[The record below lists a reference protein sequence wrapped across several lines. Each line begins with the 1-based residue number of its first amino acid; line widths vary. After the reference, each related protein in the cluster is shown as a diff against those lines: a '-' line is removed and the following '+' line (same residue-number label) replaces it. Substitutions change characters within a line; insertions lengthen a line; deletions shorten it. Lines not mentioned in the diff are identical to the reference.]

1 MSDTKLL
8 SLSEIFNNKIF
19 RIPDFQRGYSWEERQ
34 LEDFWEDI
42 QNLSPNKIHYIGLLT
57 VEPIKKDE
65 IINVEK
71 WKDDLWL
78 LKKGMSAYYVI
89 DGQQRLTTLIILL
102 HEILRTF
109 KDDEG
114 INFGQKSEWIDRFLY
129 RSYNQIYKSFVFGY
143 EKDNPSDEYFK
154 TKILEQ
160 DSSAADKYPETLYT
174 ANLMFAKEYF
184 AKKLKDLSK
193 ECKEE
198 IFDKAVNRLKF
209 NYYEIDDS
217 LDVYVT
223 FETMNNRGKDLSH
236 LELLKNRLIYLSTL
250 LHEDDETKERLRKD
264 INETWKTIYEY
275 LGKNKEN
282 PLDDDVFLFNHWVMY
297 FTYDRSQS
305 DVYAE
310 FLLKKKFTSKN
321 VLCGNI
327 SIEDIK
333 AYIDSLSKCVKQW
346 FYIFNIQYSNFSD
359 KIKGHIHKLERVGWG
374 AFPPMIM
381 AVFTKERNEE
391 LIWDFLDACE
401 RFNFLVFAVSHRS
414 SNTQN
419 SNLYRKAREYYIGN
433 LDLETLIH
441 DIDFLTD
448 GEENGNYYGWFDL
461 ERFRNHINELFSKND
476 REGFYSWS
484 GLRYFL
490 YEYELYLQD
499 NANTKVTWEDFNKRK
514 KEETIEHIYPQSA
527 TDIYWKK
534 RFGNLKPTEKRLYL
548 NSLGNL
554 LLLSRSKNSKLQNY
568 DFDKKKCL
576 QSKDGKDIGYY
587 NGSYSEIE
595 VSKRAEWTTKEI
607 IGRGLS
613 MLQFMEERW
622 NLKKRKYYFLLNN
635 KLHAGSK
642 ASVLQKKTRLTLHFR
657 V

>member
-57 VEPIKKDE
+57 VEPIKESD
-65 IINVEK
+65 ILNIEK

-78 LKKGMSAYYVI
+78 FKKGLSAYYVI

-109 KDDEG
+109 SDDEG
-114 INFGQKSEWIDRFLY
+114 INYGQKSEWIDRFLY
-129 RSYNQIYKSFVFGY
+129 RSYNSIYKSFVFGY

-160 DSSAADKYPETLYT
+160 ESSTADKYPETLYT
-174 ANLMFAKEYF
+174 ANLMFAKKYF
-184 AKKLKDLSK
+184 AKKLKVLNKESK
-193 ECKEE
+193 ES
-198 IFDKAVNRLKF
+198 IFDKVVNRLKF

-223 FETMNNRGKDLSH
+223 FETMNNRGKSLSH

-250 LHEDDETKERLRKD
+250 LHEDDETKGRLRRD

-275 LGKNKEN
+275 LGKNKDN
-282 PLDDDVFLFNHWVMY
+282 PLDDDTFLFNHWIMY

-321 VLCGNI
+321 VLCNKI
-327 SIEDIK
+327 SIEEIK

-346 FYIFNIQYSNFSD
+346 FYIFNIQYSSYSSR
-359 KIKGHIHKLERVGWG
+359 IKEHIQKLERVGWG

-381 AVFTKERNEE
+381 AVFTKESNED

-401 RFNFLVFAVSHRS
+401 RFNFLVFAISHRA

-419 SNLYRKAREYYIGN
+419 SNLYRKAREYYVGD
-433 LDLETLIH
+433 LDIETLTH
-441 DIDFLTD
+441 EIDFITD
-448 GEENGNYYGWFDL
+448 GEDEEYYRGWFDL
-461 ERFRNHINELFSKND
+461 DRFKNHIKELFSKND
-476 REGFYSWS
+476 RDGFYSWS

-490 YEYELYLQD
+490 YEYELHLQD
-499 NANTKVTWEDFNKRK
+499 NANSKVTWEDFNKRK
-514 KEETIEHIYPQSA
+514 KEDTIEHIYPQSA
-527 TDIYWKK
+527 NDVYWKK
-534 RFGNLKPTEKRLYL
+534 RFGYLKPTERRLYL

-576 QSKDGKDIGYY
+576 KSKEGKDIGYY

-595 VSKRAEWTTKEI
+595 VAKESEWTTERIKE
-607 IGRGLS
+607 RGLS

-622 NLKKRKYYFLLNN
+622 KFKFKDWDIEKEEILFPTK
-635 KLHAGSK
+635 
-642 ASVLQKKTRLTLHFR
+642 
-657 V
+657 

>member
-65 IINVEK
+65 IINIEK

-160 DSSAADKYPETLYT
+160 DSSAADKYPETSYT

-250 LHEDDETKERLRKD
+250 LHKDDETKERLRKD

-622 NLKKRKYYFLLNN
+622 NFKFKDWGLEKEEILFPTK
-635 KLHAGSK
+635 
-642 ASVLQKKTRLTLHFR
+642 
-657 V
+657 

>member
-250 LHEDDETKERLRKD
+250 LHKDDETKERLRKD

-622 NLKKRKYYFLLNN
+622 NFKFKDWGLEKEEILFPTK
-635 KLHAGSK
+635 
-642 ASVLQKKTRLTLHFR
+642 
-657 V
+657 

>member
-57 VEPIKKDE
+57 VEPIKESD
-65 IINVEK
+65 ISNIEK

-78 LKKGMSAYYVI
+78 FKKGLSAYYVI

-109 KDDEG
+109 SDDEG
-114 INFGQKSEWIDRFLY
+114 INYGQKSEWIDRFLY
-129 RSYNQIYKSFVFGY
+129 RSYDSIYKSFVFGY

-160 DSSAADKYPETLYT
+160 ESSTADKYSETLYT
-174 ANLMFAKEYF
+174 ANLMFAKKYF
-184 AKKLKDLSK
+184 AKKLKVLNKESK
-193 ECKEE
+193 ESV
-198 IFDKAVNRLKF
+198 FDKVVNRLKF

-223 FETMNNRGKDLSH
+223 FETMNNRGKSLSH

-250 LHEDDETKERLRKD
+250 LHEDDETKGRLRRD

-275 LGKNKEN
+275 LGKNKDN
-282 PLDDDVFLFNHWVMY
+282 PLDDDSFLFNHWIMY

-321 VLCGNI
+321 VLCSKI
-327 SIEDIK
+327 SIKEIK

-346 FYIFNIQYSNFSD
+346 FYIFNIQYSSYSSR
-359 KIKGHIHKLERVGWG
+359 IKEHIQKLERVGWG

-381 AVFTKERNEE
+381 AVFTKESNED
-391 LIWDFLDACE
+391 LIWNFLDACE
-401 RFNFLVFAVSHRS
+401 RFNFLVFAISHRA

-419 SNLYRKAREYYIGN
+419 SNLYRKAREYYDGD
-433 LDLETLIH
+433 LDIETLTH
-441 DIDFLTD
+441 EIDFITD
-448 GEENGNYYGWFDL
+448 GQDEEYYRGWFDL
-461 ERFRNHINELFSKND
+461 ERFKNHIKELFSKND
-476 REGFYSWS
+476 RDGFYSWS

-490 YEYELYLQD
+490 YEYELHLQD
-499 NANTKVTWEDFNKRK
+499 KANSKVTWEDFNKRK
-514 KEETIEHIYPQSA
+514 KEDTIEHIYPQSA
-527 TDIYWKK
+527 NDVYWKK
-534 RFGNLKPTEKRLYL
+534 RFGYLKPTEKRLYL

-576 QSKDGKDIGYY
+576 KSKEGKDIGYY

-595 VSKRAEWTTKEI
+595 VAKETEWTTERIKE
-607 IGRGLS
+607 RGLS

-622 NLKKRKYYFLLNN
+622 KFKFKDWGIEKEEILFPTK
-635 KLHAGSK
+635 
-642 ASVLQKKTRLTLHFR
+642 
-657 V
+657 

>member
-223 FETMNNRGKDLSH
+223 FETMNNMGKDLSH

-250 LHEDDETKERLRKD
+250 LHKDDETKERLRKD

-381 AVFTKERNEE
+381 VVFTKERNEE

-622 NLKKRKYYFLLNN
+622 NFKFKDWGLEKEEILFPTK
-635 KLHAGSK
+635 
-642 ASVLQKKTRLTLHFR
+642 
-657 V
+657 

>member
-1 MSDTKLL
+1 MSDSKLQ

-34 LEDFWEDI
+34 LDDFWEDI
-42 QNLSPNKIHYIGLLT
+42 QNLSSDKIHYIGLLT
-57 VEPIKKDE
+57 VEPIKSCD
-65 IINVEK
+65 IQNVEK

-102 HEILRTF
+102 HEILQTF
-109 KDDEG
+109 DNNEG
-114 INFGQKSEWIDRFLY
+114 INYGAKSEWIDRFLY

-143 EKDNPSDEYFK
+143 EKDNPSDEFFK

-174 ANLMFAKEYF
+174 ANLMFAKNYF
-184 AKKLKDLSK
+184 AEKLKMLNK
-193 ECKEE
+193 EDKEE

-236 LELLKNRLIYLSTL
+236 LELLKNRLIYLTTL
-250 LHEDDETKERLRKD
+250 LREDDETKGRLRRD

-282 PLDDDVFLFNHWVMY
+282 PLDDDVFLFNHWIMY
-297 FTYDRSQS
+297 YTYDRSQS
-305 DVYAE
+305 DVYAD
-310 FLLKKKFTSKN
+310 FLLKRKFTSKN
-321 VLCGNI
+321 VI
-327 SIEDIK
+327 SGRISVKDIK
-333 AYIDSLSKCVKQW
+333 DYIDSLAKCVKQW
-346 FYIFNIQYSNFSD
+346 FFIYNIQYSNYSD
-359 KIKGHIHKLERVGWG
+359 RIKEHIQKLERVGMG

-381 AVFTKERNEE
+381 AVFTKESQEDY
-391 LIWDFLDACE
+391 IWNFLDACE
-401 RFNFLVFAVSHRS
+401 RFNFLVFAISHRS

-419 SNLYRKAREYYIGN
+419 SNLYRMAREYYIGN
-433 LDLETLIH
+433 TDIETITAK
-441 DIDFLTD
+441 IDFLTD
-448 GEENGNYYGWFDL
+448 GEDESYYRGWFDL
-461 ERFRNHINELFSKND
+461 ERFKNHIQELFFKND
-476 REGFYSWS
+476 KDGFYSWN

-499 NANTKVTWEDFNKRK
+499 NANPKVRWEDFSKRT
-514 KEETIEHIYPQSA
+514 KEDTIEHIYPQSA
-527 TDIYWKK
+527 TDMYWKD
-534 RFGNLKPTEKRLYL
+534 RFGHLKPTEKRVYL

-576 QSKDGKDIGYY
+576 K
-587 NGSYSEIE
+587 N
-595 VSKRAEWTTKEI
+595 TTV
-607 IGRGLS
+607 
-613 MLQFMEERW
+613 
-622 NLKKRKYYFLLNN
+622 
-635 KLHAGSK
+635 H
-642 ASVLQKKTRLTLHFR
+642 
-657 V
+657 

>member
-57 VEPIKKDE
+57 VEPIKESD
-65 IINVEK
+65 ILNIEK

-78 LKKGMSAYYVI
+78 FKKGLSAYYVI

-109 KDDEG
+109 SDDEG
-114 INFGQKSEWIDRFLY
+114 INYGQKSEWIDRFLY
-129 RSYNQIYKSFVFGY
+129 RSYNSIYKSFVFGY

-154 TKILEQ
+154 TRILEQ
-160 DSSAADKYPETLYT
+160 ESSTADKYPETLYT
-174 ANLMFAKEYF
+174 ANLMFAKKYF
-184 AKKLKDLSK
+184 AKKLKVLNKESK
-193 ECKEE
+193 ES
-198 IFDKAVNRLKF
+198 IFDKVVNRLKF

-223 FETMNNRGKDLSH
+223 FETMNNRGKSLSH

-250 LHEDDETKERLRKD
+250 LHEDDETKGRLRRD

-275 LGKNKEN
+275 LGKNKDN
-282 PLDDDVFLFNHWVMY
+282 PLDDDTFLFNHWIMY

-321 VLCGNI
+321 VLCNKI
-327 SIEDIK
+327 SIEEIK

-346 FYIFNIQYSNFSD
+346 FYIFNIQYSSYSSR
-359 KIKGHIHKLERVGWG
+359 IKEHIQKLERVGWG

-381 AVFTKERNEE
+381 AVFTKESNED

-401 RFNFLVFAVSHRS
+401 RFNFLVFAISHRA

-419 SNLYRKAREYYIGN
+419 SNLYRKAREYYVG
-433 LDLETLIH
+433 DLGIETLTH
-441 DIDFLTD
+441 EIDFITD
-448 GEENGNYYGWFDL
+448 GEDEEYYRGWFDL
-461 ERFRNHINELFSKND
+461 ERFKNHIKELFSKND
-476 REGFYSWS
+476 RDGFYSWS

-490 YEYELYLQD
+490 YEYELHLQD

-514 KEETIEHIYPQSA
+514 KEDTIEHIYPQSA
-527 TDIYWKK
+527 NDVYWKK
-534 RFGNLKPTEKRLYL
+534 RFGHLKPTERRLYL

-576 QSKDGKDIGYY
+576 KSKEGKDIGYY

-595 VSKRAEWTTKEI
+595 VAKESEWTTERIKE
-607 IGRGLS
+607 RGLS

-622 NLKKRKYYFLLNN
+622 KFKFKDWDIEKEEILFPTK
-635 KLHAGSK
+635 
-642 ASVLQKKTRLTLHFR
+642 
-657 V
+657 

>member
-1 MSDTKLL
+1 MSDSKLQ

-34 LEDFWEDI
+34 LDEFWEDI
-42 QNLSPNKIHYIGLLT
+42 QNLNPDKIHYIGLLT
-57 VEPIKKDE
+57 VKPIKSSD
-65 IINVEK
+65 IQNDAK
-71 WKDDLWL
+71 WNDDSWL

-102 HEILRTF
+102 YEILRTF
-109 KDDEG
+109 DEKEC
-114 INFGQKSEWIDRFLY
+114 INYGEKSEWIGRFLY
-129 RSYNQIYKSFVFGY
+129 RSYDQIYKSFVFGY
-143 EKDNPSDEYFK
+143 EKDNPSDEFFK

-174 ANLMFAKEYF
+174 ANLMFAKKYF
-184 AKKLKDLSK
+184 ARKLEMLNK
-193 ECKEE
+193 EDKED

-236 LELLKNRLIYLSTL
+236 LELLKNRLIYLTTL
-250 LHEDDETKERLRKD
+250 LHEDNETKGRLRKD

-275 LGKNKEN
+275 LGKNKDN
-282 PLDDDVFLFNHWVMY
+282 PLDDDVFLFNHWIMY
-297 FTYDRSQS
+297 YTYDRSQS
-305 DVYAE
+305 DVYAD

-321 VLCGNI
+321 VI
-327 SIEDIK
+327 SGLVSVKDIK
-333 AYIDSLSKCVKQW
+333 DYIDSLSKCVKQW
-346 FYIFNIQYSNFSD
+346 FFIYNIQYSSYSD
-359 KIKGHIHKLERVGWG
+359 RIKEYIQKLERIGMG

-381 AVFTKERNEE
+381 AVFTKEIQEDCICN
-391 LIWDFLDACE
+391 FLGACE
-401 RFNFLVFAVSHRS
+401 RFNFLVFAISHRS

-419 SNLYRKAREYYIGN
+419 SNFYRMAREYYIGK
-433 LDLETLIH
+433 
-441 DIDFLTD
+441 IDVEKVTSEIDSLTD
-448 GEENGNYYGWFDL
+448 GEDDNYYRGWFDL
-461 ERFRNHINELFSKND
+461 ERFKNHIQELFFKND
-476 REGFYSWS
+476 KDGFYSWN

-499 NANTKVTWEDFNKRK
+499 NANPKVRWEDFSKRT
-514 KEETIEHIYPQSA
+514 KEDTIEHIYPQSA
-527 TDIYWKK
+527 TNMYWKN
-534 RFGNLKPTEKRLYL
+534 RFGHLKPTEKRVYL

-568 DFDKKKCL
+568 DFANKKRMN
-576 QSKDGKDIGYY
+576 KDGKDIGYF

-595 VSKRAEWTTKEI
+595 VSKQKDWTTATIEE
-607 IGRGLS
+607 RGLS

-622 NLKKRKYYFLLNN
+622 KFKFENWNIKKEDILFPTMN
-635 KLHAGSK
+635 K
-642 ASVLQKKTRLTLHFR
+642 
-657 V
+657 

>member
-1 MSDTKLL
+1 MSDSKLQ

-34 LEDFWEDI
+34 LDDFWEDI
-42 QNLSPNKIHYIGLLT
+42 QNLSSDKIHYIGLLT
-57 VEPIKKDE
+57 VEPIKSCD
-65 IINVEK
+65 IQNVEK
-71 WKDDLWL
+71 WKDDLRL

-109 KDDEG
+109 DDDEG
-114 INFGQKSEWIDRFLY
+114 INYGAKSEWIDRFLY

-143 EKDNPSDEYFK
+143 EKDNPSDEFFK

-174 ANLMFAKEYF
+174 ANLMFAKNYF
-184 AKKLKDLSK
+184 AEKLKMLNK
-193 ECKEE
+193 EDKEE

-236 LELLKNRLIYLSTL
+236 LELLKNRLIYLTTL
-250 LHEDDETKERLRKD
+250 LSEDDETKGRLRRD

-282 PLDDDVFLFNHWVMY
+282 PLDDDVFLFNHWIMY
-297 FTYDRSQS
+297 YTYDRSQS
-305 DVYAE
+305 DVYAD
-310 FLLKKKFTSKN
+310 FLLKRKFTSKN
-321 VLCGNI
+321 VI
-327 SIEDIK
+327 SGRISVKDIK
-333 AYIDSLSKCVKQW
+333 DYIDSLAKCVKQW
-346 FYIFNIQYSNFSD
+346 FFIYNIQYSNYSD
-359 KIKGHIHKLERVGWG
+359 RIKEHIQKLERVGMG

-381 AVFTKERNEE
+381 AVFTKESQEDY
-391 LIWDFLDACE
+391 IWNFLDACE
-401 RFNFLVFAVSHRS
+401 RFNFLVFAISHRS

-419 SNLYRKAREYYIGN
+419 SNLYRMAREYYMGN
-433 LDLETLIH
+433 TDIETITAE
-441 DIDFLTD
+441 IDFLTD
-448 GEENGNYYGWFDL
+448 GEDENYYRGWFDL
-461 ERFRNHINELFSKND
+461 ERFKNHIQELFFKND
-476 REGFYSWS
+476 KDGFYSWN

-499 NANTKVTWEDFNKRK
+499 NANPKVRWEDFSKRT
-514 KEETIEHIYPQSA
+514 KEDTIEHIYPQSA
-527 TDIYWKK
+527 TGMYWKD
-534 RFGNLKPTEKRLYL
+534 RFGHLKPTEKRVYL

-568 DFDKKKCL
+568 DFDK
-576 QSKDGKDIGYY
+576 
-587 NGSYSEIE
+587 
-595 VSKRAEWTTKEI
+595 
-607 IGRGLS
+607 
-613 MLQFMEERW
+613 
-622 NLKKRKYYFLLNN
+622 
-635 KLHAGSK
+635 
-642 ASVLQKKTRLTLHFR
+642 
-657 V
+657 

>member
-1 MSDTKLL
+1 MSDSKLQ

-34 LEDFWEDI
+34 LDDFWEDI
-42 QNLSPNKIHYIGLLT
+42 QNLSSDKIHYIGLLT
-57 VEPIKKDE
+57 VEPIKNCD
-65 IINVEK
+65 IQNVEK

-109 KDDEG
+109 DDNEG
-114 INFGQKSEWIDRFLY
+114 INYGAKSEWIDRFLY

-143 EKDNPSDEYFK
+143 EKDNPSDEFFK

-174 ANLMFAKEYF
+174 ANLMFAKCYF
-184 AKKLKDLSK
+184 AEKLKMLN
-193 ECKEE
+193 KEE
-198 IFDKAVNRLKF
+198 KEDIFDKAVNRLKF

-236 LELLKNRLIYLSTL
+236 LELLKNRLIYLTTL
-250 LHEDDETKERLRKD
+250 LHEDDGTKGRLRRD

-275 LGKNKEN
+275 LGKNKKN
-282 PLDDDVFLFNHWVMY
+282 PLDDDIFLFNHWIMY
-297 FTYDRSQS
+297 YTYDRSQS
-305 DVYAE
+305 DVYAD

-321 VLCGNI
+321 VVSGRI
-327 SIEDIK
+327 SIKDIK
-333 AYIDSLSKCVKQW
+333 DYIDSLAKCVKQW
-346 FYIFNIQYSNFSD
+346 FFIYNIQYSSYSD
-359 KIKGHIHKLERVGWG
+359 RIKEHIQKLERVGMG

-381 AVFTKERNEE
+381 AVFTKESQEDY
-391 LIWDFLDACE
+391 IWNFLDACE
-401 RFNFLVFAVSHRS
+401 RFNFLVFAISHRS

-419 SNLYRKAREYYIGN
+419 SNLYRMAREYYIGN
-433 LDLETLIH
+433 TDIETITAE
-441 DIDFLTD
+441 IDFLTD
-448 GEENGNYYGWFDL
+448 GEDESYYRGWFDL
-461 ERFRNHINELFSKND
+461 ERFKNHIQELFFKND
-476 REGFYSWS
+476 KDGFYSWN

-490 YEYELYLQD
+490 YEYELHLQD
-499 NANTKVTWEDFNKRK
+499 NANPKVRWEDFSKRT
-514 KEETIEHIYPQSA
+514 KEDTIEHIYPQSA
-527 TDIYWKK
+527 TDKYWKE
-534 RFGNLKPTEKRLYL
+534 RFGHLKPTEKRVCL

-568 DFDKKKCL
+568 DFEKKKCL
-576 QSKDGKDIGYY
+576 KNKDGKDIGYY

-595 VSKRAEWTTKEI
+595 VSKQNEWTAETIKE
-607 IGRGLS
+607 RGLS
-613 MLQFMEERW
+613 MLHFMEERW
-622 NLKKRKYYFLLNN
+622 KFKFKDWEIDKEEILFP
-635 KLHAGSK
+635 SK
-642 ASVLQKKTRLTLHFR
+642 
-657 V
+657 

>member
-34 LEDFWEDI
+34 LDDFWEDI
-42 QNLSPNKIHYIGLLT
+42 QNLSTNKIHYIGLLT
-57 VEPIKKDE
+57 VEPINANE
-65 IINVEK
+65 VSNIEK

-78 LKKGMSAYYVI
+78 LKKGLSAYYVI

-102 HEILRTF
+102 HEILCTF
-109 KDDEG
+109 NDNEG
-114 INFGQKSEWIDRFLY
+114 INYGQKSEWIDRFLY
-129 RSYNQIYKSFVFGY
+129 HSYNQLYKSFVFGY

-160 DSSAADKYPETLYT
+160 ESSAADKYPETLYT

-184 AKKLKDLSK
+184 KNRLKSLSK
-193 ECKEE
+193 EDKEA
-198 IFDKAVNRLKF
+198 IFDKAINRLKF

-250 LHEDDETKERLRKD
+250 LHEDDETKGRLRTD

-275 LGKNKEN
+275 LGKNKDN
-282 PLDDDVFLFNHWVMY
+282 PLDDDDFLFNHWIMY

-310 FLLKKKFTSKN
+310 FLLKKKFTAKN
-321 VLCGNI
+321 VLSGNI
-327 SIEDIK
+327 SIKDIK
-333 AYIDSLSKCVKQW
+333 NYIDSLSKCVKQW
-346 FYIFNIQYSNFSD
+346 FYIFNIQYSNHSD
-359 KIKGHIHKLERVGWG
+359 RIKEHIQKLERVGWG

-381 AVFTKERNEE
+381 AVFTKETNED
-391 LIWDFLDACE
+391 LIWNFLDACE

-419 SNLYRKAREYYIGN
+419 SNLYRKTREYYMGQ
-433 LDLETLIH
+433 LDIETITA

-448 GEENGNYYGWFDL
+448 GEDDENYYGWFDL
-461 ERFRNHINELFSKND
+461 ERFKNHIKELFSKND

-499 NANTKVTWEDFNKRK
+499 NANMKVSWEDFNKRK
-514 KEETIEHIYPQSA
+514 KEDTIEHIYPQSPN
-527 TDIYWKK
+527 DIYWKN
-534 RFGNLKPTEKRLYL
+534 RFGHLKPSEKRQYL

-554 LLLSRSKNSKLQNY
+554 LLLNRSKNSKLQNY

-576 QSKDGKDIGYY
+576 LNKDGKEIGYY

-595 VSKRAEWTTKEI
+595 VSKHKEWTPDEI
-607 IGRGLS
+607 KKRGLL

-622 NLKKRKYYFLLNN
+622 KFSFDNWNI
-635 KLHAGSK
+635 SK
-642 ASVLQKKTRLTLHFR
+642 EDILFP
-657 V
+657 

>member
-419 SNLYRKAREYYIGN
+419 SNLYRKAQEYYIGN

-622 NLKKRKYYFLLNN
+622 NFKFKDWGLEKEEILFPTK
-635 KLHAGSK
+635 
-642 ASVLQKKTRLTLHFR
+642 
-657 V
+657 